1 MSAVHHLPPFAAPD
15 EVWLVVKGEDT
26 TTICDSNG
34 VTVATTTDDDDAQ
47 LIALVPD
54 MTALLKEL
62 LEPSA
67 FDGKGDNESDL
78 RWQARLQHRLA
89 LFSRRAREILLD
101 AGVLS

>member
-1 MSAVHHLPPFAAPD
+1 MSAVRHLQPFAAPD

-26 TTICDSNG
+26 TTICDRNG

-47 LIALVPD
+47 LIALLPD

-67 FDGKGDNESDL
+67 FDGKRPNESDA
-78 RWQARLQHRLA
+78 RWHNRLSDRLA
-89 LFSRRAREILLD
+89 AISGRAREILLD